1 MKHIGLFEGIGGFSY
16 AAQLMGWQTVAW
28 CEWKPFCQ
36 AVLRYHFPEA
46 EGFGDIT
53 KTDFS
58 KYANSIDILTG
69 GFPCQ
74 PFSVA
79 GNQAGVEDDRH
90 LWPQM
95 RRAIREIKPRII
107 VAENVAGL
115 FTVLE
120 PTSLSEVES
129 KEIQLFSEDENYQ
142 INSTIQRLQRRVIAT
157 IIEEIRAEGY
167 VLPTLADGTP
177 IICCIPA
184 CGVNAPHRRD
194 RVWFVGYSKHDGYAA
209 AKIRRNDDQS
219 PFETG
224 TDKIGEFEGA
234 DSVRASATINSKFI
248 TNGRCINR
256 ASSGIRLEMARNFMG
271 TFGRNESSND
281 TQSPSSDAA
290 NAANAGLENV
300 RRKRENA
307 VHGFRNVTNPC
318 RQGLQRGKNYGGI
331 GSIWEGRKQQFTGQI
346 CTDWS
351 NFPTQPPLR
360 CGDDGL
366 SSRLVGITVSKHRNE
381 SIKAYGNAIV
391 PQVALQIFKAIA
403 QYEND

>member
-36 AVLRYHFPEA
+36 TVLRYHFPEA

-58 KYANSIDILTG
+58 KYANTIDILTG

-120 PTSLSEVES
+120 PTSLSEMES
-129 KEIQLFSEDENYQ
+129 KEIQLFSEDENCQ

-194 RVWFVGYSKHDGYAA
+194 RVWFVAH
-209 AKIRRNDDQS
+209 R
-219 PFETG
+219 
-224 TDKIGEFEGA
+224 
-234 DSVRASATINSKFI
+234 
-248 TNGRCINR
+248 
-256 ASSGIRLEMARNFMG
+256 
-271 TFGRNESSND
+271 
-281 TQSPSSDAA
+281 
-290 NAANAGLENV
+290 ANAGLESV
-300 RRKRENA
+300 RFGGKDTVYGFEPTSNAERQAGKSGDNGREKCIPYNRKEIRLVHSSGGETSPNPNSRRQPRKKYRETKPRRITETDIS
-307 VHGFRNVTNPC
+307 G
-318 RQGLQRGKNYGGI
+318 
-331 GSIWEGRKQQFTGQI
+331 
-346 CTDWS
+346 DWS
-351 NFPTQPPLR
+351 NFPTQSPLR
-360 CGDDGL
+360 CGDDGI